1 MSDYGNEYIIRGQYG
16 GCTDTIIVSHDG
28 DGISGIT
35 ELPGGYFEISYQPY
49 IDDTG
54 VTFTITTIS
63 VCDCNPTTVN
73 FFLQVNNPPEVIIV
87 NVGTTITVTAP
98 LGIDY
103 EYQLMSGDTIIE
115 PFKPGPNFN
124 DVENGTYTVIAKIG
138 DCSRESNEL
147 ILNLHGFITIW
158 YNSKVGVN
166 ITLPLNSSD
175 GSTFDF
181 VVDWGDGSTNH
192 IVSAVDSNRIHTYA
206 NVGMYEVEIVGRCE
220 GWSFNNSLG
229 ANKSA
234 IRKIKYWGDVGK
246 FDGFKYL
253 RDGFYGCNNL
263 TDIEHGSIIDAGIT
277 DLTQIFR
284 NCSSLNNLPDEIFY
298 NCVDVTTFNNA
309 FTNCIALSSIPK
321 PLFKYNTLVQYFSST
336 FTNCTSLIEIPEKL
350 FDTNIV
356 VTHFNATFYGCTSLT
371 TIPSET
377 FRFNVAAEYF
387 YQLFTSCTSL
397 TTIPSNLFR
406 YNDHA
411 LSFNEIFSSCNALTT
426 VPKNLF
432 RYNTI
437 ATDFYGAF
445 DGCNKLK
452 LNAYIFYNDEPE
464 KLTRFL
470 NQSPDFTKCFNIS
483 VFTGV
488 QGTAPELWDCTY
500 GTGTPITTDCFDGH
514 SIASVSNFASIPGA
528 WL

>member
-1 MSDYGNEYIIRGQYG
+1 MSEYGNEYIIRGQYG
-16 GCTDTIIVSHDG
+16 GCVTSIIVEHDG
-28 DGISGIT
+28 
-35 ELPGGYFEISYQPY
+35 GGYTGLTEYSDGVFEISYYPY

-54 VTFTITTIS
+54 VTFTISTIS
-63 VCDCNPTTVN
+63 TCDCTKTVN
-73 FFLQVNNPPEVIIV
+73 FFLLVNNLPEVIIDST
-87 NVGTTITVTAP
+87 GTTIEVLTP
-98 LGIDY
+98 LGAEY

-147 ILNLHGFITIW
+147 ILDLYGFITEWHINKSRTW
-158 YNSKVGVN
+158 
-166 ITLPLNSSD
+166 ITLPLNSSN

-192 IVSAVDSNRIHTYA
+192 IASAVDPNRIHEYA
-206 NVGMYEVEIVGRCE
+206 NVGMYEVEIVGKCE
-220 GWSFNNSLG
+220 GWSFNNIPG
-229 ANKSA
+229 RNKGNIS
-234 IRKIKYWGDVGK
+234 KIKYWGDVGK

-263 TDIEHGSIIDAGIT
+263 TDIGHGSIIDAGIT
-277 DLTQIFR
+277 DLTQLFR
-284 NCSSLNNLPDEIFY
+284 GCSSLNNLPDEIFY

-309 FTNCIALSSIPK
+309 FTSCIALSSIPK

-336 FTNCTSLIEIPEKL
+336 FTSCTSLIEIPENL
-350 FDTNIV
+350 FDTNI
-356 VTHFNATFYGCTSLT
+356 
-371 TIPSET
+371 
-377 FRFNVAAEYF
+377 
-387 YQLFTSCTSL
+387 
-397 TTIPSNLFR
+397 
-406 YNDHA
+406 HA
-411 LSFNEIFSSCNALTT
+411 LSFSGIFNLCNALTT
-426 VPKNLF
+426 VTQNLF

-445 DGCNKLK
+445 NDCNKLK

-470 NQSPDFTKCFNIS
+470 NQSPDFTKCFYIS
-483 VFTGV
+483 GFTGV
-488 QGTAPELWDCTY
+488 QGTAPELWDCAY
-500 GTGTPITTDCFDGH
+500 GTGTPITPECFDGH
-514 SIASVSNFASIPGA
+514 SISSLSNYTDIPIG

>member
-28 DGISGIT
+28 GGYTGLT
-35 ELPGGYFEISYQPY
+35 ELPGGYFEISYLPY

-54 VTFTITTIS
+54 VTFTITTTS
-63 VCDCNPTTVN
+63 DCDCIPNSVN
-73 FFLQVNNPPEVIIV
+73 FFLQVNNPTEVIIV
-87 NVGTTITVTAP
+87 NVGTTITVTTP

-147 ILNLHGFITIW
+147 ILDLYGFITEW
-158 YNSKVGVN
+158 YNSKPRGS
-166 ITLPLNSSD
+166 ITLPLNSSN

-192 IVSAVDSNRIHTYA
+192 IASAVDPNRIHEYA
-206 NVGMYEVEIVGRCE
+206 NVGMYEVEIVGKCE

-229 ANKSA
+229 SNKSA

-253 RDGFYGCNNL
+253 RDGFYGCYNL

-277 DLTQIFR
+277 DLTQLFR
-284 NCSSLNNLPDEIFY
+284 GCSSLGTLPDEIFY

-309 FTNCIALSSIPK
+309 FTNCIALSSIPR
-321 PLFKYNTLVQYFSST
+321 PLFKYNTLVQHFSST
-336 FTNCTSLIEIPEKL
+336 FTSCLSLIEIPENL
-350 FDTNIV
+350 FDTNIAV
-356 VTHFNATFYGCTSLT
+356 INFNAAFYGCS
-371 TIPSET
+371 
-377 FRFNVAAEYF
+377 
-387 YQLFTSCTSL
+387 SL
-397 TTIPSNLFR
+397 TTIPSNLFK
-406 YNDHA
+406 YNVHA
-411 LSFNEIFSSCNALTT
+411 LSFSEIFSSCSLLAS
-426 VPKNLF
+426 VPENLF

-437 ATDFYGAF
+437 ATDFYSAF
-445 DGCNKLK
+445 NGCNKLK
-452 LNAYIFYNDEPE
+452 LNAYIFYDDEPD

-488 QGTAPELWDCTY
+488 QGTAPELWDCAY
-500 GTGTPITTDCFDGH
+500 GTGTPITPDCFAGH
-514 SIASVSNFASIPGA
+514 SVASVDNFGSIPGA